1 MNDPTPSGR
10 LFASPDPDAA
20 LRNLSRYV
28 HARGSRLQFYHLL
41 SDDPAMLDRLIRVFG
56 ASRYLADV
64 LVRNPEYI
72 EVLSDS
78 AALEAPR
85 SRAELTEELDRTC
98 GAFPMS
104 LTGLDVVRRFRRR
117 ELLRIG
123 AADLCGMTD
132 LRQTTEQLS
141 SLADAVVD
149 QCLRIVA
156 SGDDSHRLIVLAL
169 GKLGGDELNYSSDID
184 LVFVT
189 PTSGQLDAAA
199 RLARALTHALS
210 DRRRISLSRRSAAAA
225 VWWRWRAGRFGRDA
239 WRVSNDQCAPRRAT
253 GNAQSACDR
262 RRRRRW

>member
-1 MNDPTPSGR
+1 
-10 LFASPDPDAA
+10 
-20 LRNLSRYV
+20 
-28 HARGSRLQFYHLL
+28 
-41 SDDPAMLDRLIRVFG
+41 
-56 ASRYLADV
+56 
-64 LVRNPEYI
+64 
-72 EVLSDS
+72 
-78 AALEAPR
+78 
-85 SRAELTEELDRTC
+85 LDRTC

-210 DRRRISLSRRSAAAA
+210 D
-225 VWWRWRAGRFGRDA
+225 
-239 WRVSNDQCAPRRAT
+239 AT
-253 GNAQSACDR
+253 GEGFLYRVDLRLRPYGGAGALVVSAEALR
-262 RRRRRW
+262 AYLMTTAHPAERQAMLKARAIA